1 MNDVSTQPN
10 EPIDEVLGTTEQPRW
25 RRWAKYWVPALLV
38 LILLIVVLA
47 SRGGNK
53 TDYISEPVTRSSLD
67 ITVTAT
73 GNLRPTNQVQV
84 GSEVSGRIDSV
95 LVDVNDH
102 VSRGQVLARINT
114 DVIEDQIK
122 QSEANLNSAH
132 ASAAQAAAT
141 LDVDNAQL
149 ARLQQVYRLSG
160 GKVPAKTELDTA
172 EANVKRDKAGVAS
185 AQANIASAQAQ
196 LSSSITNRDRAV
208 IRSPV
213 SGVVLARQ
221 VEPGQTVAASFSTPT
236 LFVLAEDLSQ
246 MQLRVNVDEADVGQV
261 HPGQKATFTVDAYP
275 GRAFPASV
283 ERIDVASTNTASTA
297 ASTTGTQTTG
307 TQSSVVEYEAR
318 LTVANPNGLL
328 RPGMTATA
336 TIDTGSTSVSLLVP
350 NGALR
355 FNPNEGKQTPQQ
367 GGVLQVRAGLQQE
380 EQKATIG
387 VGSRQEI
394 YVLGDDGK
402 LQKIDVVTGQS
413 NGRLTAV
420 SSSKLKV
427 GMKVVTGTKAKAAK

>member
-1 MNDVSTQPN
+1 
-10 EPIDEVLGTTEQPRW
+10 
-25 RRWAKYWVPALLV
+25 
-38 LILLIVVLA
+38 
-47 SRGGNK
+47 
-53 TDYISEPVTRSSLD
+53 
-67 ITVTAT
+67 
-73 GNLRPTNQVQV
+73 
-84 GSEVSGRIDSV
+84 
-95 LVDVNDH
+95 
-102 VSRGQVLARINT
+102 
-114 DVIEDQIK
+114 
-122 QSEANLNSAH
+122 
-132 ASAAQAAAT
+132 
-141 LDVDNAQL
+141 
-149 ARLQQVYRLSG
+149 
-160 GKVPAKTELDTA
+160 
-172 EANVKRDKAGVAS
+172 
-185 AQANIASAQAQ
+185 
-196 LSSSITNRDRAV
+196 
-208 IRSPV
+208 
-213 SGVVLARQ
+213 
-221 VEPGQTVAASFSTPT
+221 
-236 LFVLAEDLSQ
+236 VLAEDLSQ

-367 GGVLQVRAGLQQE
+367 GGVLRVRAGLQQE